1 MVAILLV
8 SCGDGE
14 PETTPVPSGPSPTQ
28 IVPKSATTPEAQP
41 TPTPGP
47 MLSIPEMETAVGFV
61 VGHRTVTGNW
71 DQFHADFDSWRQD
84 LIACDASKLNV
95 SLGEFAGRFV
105 GITEAARRLP
115 REAFIRELADIVV
128 HAAETEEEA
137 IRQLRDNWRPND
149 PAVFG
154 QVDVQRSEASGLRRQ
169 VLDAILDLQV
179 RTSLTS
185 RARLGAYISAFED
198 LNSDWDEFQA
208 NYDTLR
214 AREAE
219 RTSSET
225 VLRLGGLIDDFRDI
239 TLAARNLPT
248 TEVTRHVS
256 QFLSEAADDV
266 DLALRRLRGTFEKF
280 EDDSGDAEGVPTSI
294 EEFSPEE
301 PELEVDE
308 QQLAD
313 SNDATSTPEAV
324 VSFEPRNPTLFDA
337 FDEQLVIGNAL
348 RREAVRELAHI
359 IADTS
364 EENEEFVQE
373 FASQY
378 DRVTQDWDSFHED
391 YDVWRATEGGCDR
404 AEAIQT
410 LGEFAARFDSLTD
423 AVRALP
429 RATFLRPLGELFV
442 VAAELEDEALRHL
455 RNTWHPFDAS
465 VYEALDQERN
475 EAKRLRRQ
483 VAVGVQ
489 DLIAVHEISA
499 EVIEASS
506 P

>member
-1 MVAILLV
+1 MQLKSMVIHPLGVVLVAILLV
-8 SCGDGE
+8 SCGDGD
-14 PETTPVPSGPSPTQ
+14 PETTPVTSSPSPTQ
-28 IVPKSATTPEAQP
+28 IVPRSATTLQVQP

-47 MLSIPEMETAVGFV
+47 MLSIPEMEAAVGFV

-84 LIACDASKLNV
+84 LVACDASKLNV

-115 REAFIRELADIVV
+115 REAFVRELADIVV

-137 IRQLRDNWRPND
+137 IRLLRDNWVPDD
-149 PAVFG
+149 PTVFG

-169 VLDAILDLQV
+169 VLDAILDLEV

-185 RARLGAYISAFED
+185 RARLGAYISAFDD

-208 NYDTLR
+208 AYDLIRTD
-214 AREAE
+214 EAE
-219 RTSSET
+219 LTSLET
-225 VLRLGGLIDDFRDI
+225 VLRLGGLVDDFRGI

-256 QFLSEAADDV
+256 QFLSQAADDM
-266 DLALRRLRGTFEKF
+266 DLALRRLRVEKF
-280 EDDSGDAEGVPTSI
+280 EGEPTSI
-294 EEFSPEE
+294 EEVSAEE
-301 PELEVDE
+301 PELGADE
-308 QQLAD
+308 QQPTD
-313 SNDATSTPEAV
+313 SNGATPAPEAV
-324 VSFEPRNPTLFDA
+324 VSFEPRDPTLFDA

-364 EENEEFVQE
+364 EENGEIVQG

-378 DRVTQDWDSFHED
+378 DRVTQAWDSFHED

-404 AEAIQT
+404 ADAIQT
-410 LGEFAARFDSLTD
+410 LG
-423 AVRALP
+423 
-429 RATFLRPLGELFV
+429 
-442 VAAELEDEALRHL
+442 
-455 RNTWHPFDAS
+455 
-465 VYEALDQERN
+465 
-475 EAKRLRRQ
+475 
-483 VAVGVQ
+483 
-489 DLIAVHEISA
+489 
-499 EVIEASS
+499 
-506 P
+506 